1 MARQVPVPTQR
12 FLSGHQM
19 ITSSAITAT
28 VAPWLS
34 LSWLTGPIFDK
45 ELRVSSRRRRNYVLR
60 SAYLVLLMVY
70 LIPFSSILAFGVLNV
85 AALAIG
91 TIVFLCGTG
100 LYVSSRL
107 RQTSAAV
114 AANFVL
120 AASVW
125 GILHLSLASLVRPF
139 RPSYRQSLLD
149 CFWDTVPF
157 VQAMETVWS
166 RRHYGSGGTTPYVL
180 GYILIG
186 ILFAWRAKCQFR
198 RNVFH
203 HVL

>member
-1 MARQVPVPTQR
+1 
-12 FLSGHQM
+12 
-19 ITSSAITAT
+19 
-28 VAPWLS
+28 
-34 LSWLTGPIFDK
+34 
-45 ELRVSSRRRRNYVLR
+45 VL
-60 SAYLVLLMVY
+60 V
-70 LIPFSSILAFGVLNV
+70 
-85 AALAIG
+85 IG

-107 RQTSAAV
+107 RRTSAAV

-120 AASVW
+120 AGSVW
-125 GILHLSLASLVRPF
+125 GILHFLIALCVRAFQHIFTVFTDDRFYRRSLIDR
-139 RPSYRQSLLD
+139 
-149 CFWDTVPF
+149 FWETVPF

-166 RRHYGSGGTTPYVL
+166 RRRYGSPETTVYLLAYVL
-180 GYILIG
+180 LG